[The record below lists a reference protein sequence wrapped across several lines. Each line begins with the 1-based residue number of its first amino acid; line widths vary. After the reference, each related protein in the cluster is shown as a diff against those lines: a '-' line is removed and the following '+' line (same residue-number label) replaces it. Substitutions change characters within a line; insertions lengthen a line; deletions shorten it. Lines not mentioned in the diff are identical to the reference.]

1 MINYTEV
8 DRRLIYKDRSN
19 IDDFKVNEMSARPE
33 HPFYN
38 RLISERFM
46 LLSDDAAKY
55 VLDIFNDAYYI
66 CTLFYMLDHPLSYLG
81 KLRNKIISKYNG
93 KYLSTATMSLVYN
106 LLGLEQYGNPWGE
119 RTKFVKLWLHF
130 IAEDGERNKIF
141 DDFTIAIYP
150 GTQFRKIKYP
160 NTADRFE
167 RRDIFE
173 VLHTDGYEM
182 ICVKDIDYVIEETMR
197 CKPADEAIR
206 ELMAL
211 RKKLEA
217 YFEKYDILEY
227 CDEDFDAWMIA
238 RDKINS
244 VIGYE
249 DEEDCD
255 DDEDVDDEDVDDE
268 DADADDEDAGDEDVD
283 DEDVDD
289 EDVDDDENNEESGM
303 EDNGN
308 HVDVSE
314 RAPMIFDSRINEDEV
329 IKKMKTLSSDNVT
342 GMRRWY
348 VFYRVFDFLEWLDK
362 PTHPKFISWVEH
374 HFGWKWSKRDFKA
387 VQPELKKEPNE
398 WQNIVI
404 INKSGNK
411 NKTIGPNYYSFA
423 DDIIKAFVYF
433 DDDGMHDKEVYLL
446 AKNKAIKHHNEW

>member
-46 LLSDDAAKY
+46 LLSDEAAKY

-81 KLRNKIISKYNG
+81 KLRNKIITKYNG

-173 VLHTDGYEM
+173 VLHTDGYEI
-182 ICVKDIDYVIEETMR
+182 ICAKDINYVIEEVMR
-197 CKPADEAIR
+197 RKPNEEAIR
-206 ELMAL
+206 ELIAL
-211 RKKLEA
+211 RKKLET
-217 YFEKYDILEY
+217 YFTKYDILEY
-227 CDEDFDAWMIA
+227 SDEDFNAWMIA
-238 RDKINS
+238 RDKIDAVICHDNDDKDEKMLAKVGHQIPCGKVLNWEKKKQCFKSAVLSVMEQKKHDGEYLFQKNS
-244 VIGYE
+244 QWKAVYRFCVDIGIMYN
-249 DEEDCD
+249 
-255 DDEDVDDEDVDDE
+255 VDDPNAPQEPQDKSKSPY
-268 DADADDEDAGDEDVD
+268 ADFEMFAKELQL
-283 DEDVDD
+283 
-289 EDVDDDENNEESGM
+289 DENPPTRLPFAKS
-303 EDNGN
+303 
-308 HVDVSE
+308 
-314 RAPMIFDSRINEDEV
+314 AIND
-329 IKKMKTLSSDNVT
+329 ITK
-342 GMRRWY
+342 
-348 VFYRVFDFLEWLDK
+348 
-362 PTHPKFISWVEH
+362 
-374 HFGWKWSKRDFKA
+374 
-387 VQPELKKEPNE
+387 
-398 WQNIVI
+398 
-404 INKSGNK
+404 
-411 NKTIGPNYYSFA
+411 PNYVRYNAPYPWSQDKII
-423 DDIIKAFVYF
+423 DDPRSILLYT
-433 DDDGMHDKEVYLL
+433 ELENVYLEL
-446 AKNKAIKHHNEW
+446 QEKYDNLVSQAEKSL

>member
-46 LLSDDAAKY
+46 LLSDEAAKY

-81 KLRNKIISKYNG
+81 KLRNKIITKYNG

-173 VLHTDGYEM
+173 VLHTDGYEI
-182 ICVKDIDYVIEETMR
+182 ICAKDINYVIEEVMR
-197 CKPADEAIR
+197 RKPNEEAIR
-206 ELMAL
+206 ELIAL
-211 RKKLEA
+211 RKKLET
-217 YFEKYDILEY
+217 YFTKYDILEY
-227 CDEDFDAWMIA
+227 SDEDFNAWMIA
-238 RDKINS
+238 RDKIDA
-244 VIGYE
+244 VIGH
-249 DEEDCD
+249 
-255 DDEDVDDEDVDDE
+255 
-268 DADADDEDAGDEDVD
+268 
-283 DEDVDD
+283 
-289 EDVDDDENNEESGM
+289 
-303 EDNGN
+303 DN
-308 HVDVSE
+308 D
-314 RAPMIFDSRINEDEV
+314 NEDE
-329 IKKMKTLSSDNVT
+329 K
-342 GMRRWY
+342 
-348 VFYRVFDFLEWLDK
+348 
-362 PTHPKFISWVEH
+362 
-374 HFGWKWSKRDFKA
+374 
-387 VQPELKKEPNE
+387 
-398 WQNIVI
+398 
-404 INKSGNK
+404 
-411 NKTIGPNYYSFA
+411 
-423 DDIIKAFVYF
+423 
-433 DDDGMHDKEVYLL
+433 LL
-446 AKNKAIKHHNEW
+446 AKVGHQTPCGKVLNWEEKKQCFKSAVLSVMEKKKHDDNYLFEKPTQWKAVYRFCVDIGIMYNVDDPNAPQEPQDKSKAQYAVFETFAKELQLDENPPTRLPFTKSAINDITKPNYDRYNAPYPWSQDKIIDDPRSILLYTELENVYLELQEKYDNLVSQAEKSL